1 MKKVIAMLALF
12 ALTVI
17 MVPTKSLAAGGIYA
31 SGGGT
36 KTVGDTFTI
45 TVSAS
50 GAAFDTVDGKISVSG
65 PVSISSFAPG
75 SAAAWMSQPS
85 NGGSFSG
92 AVVLGKTVT
101 SFTVA
106 TIKLKATG
114 VGSGAVSVS
123 GVLLQSSGSN
133 VGSGA
138 GSASFTIEK
147 APDLPGAVK
156 ASSPSHPDQATA
168 YEATTISLAWTK
180 DSGVDGF
187 SYLLDQAEG
196 TTPGT
201 KADSADTSITY
212 PDKAVGVYYFHIR
225 AHKPDGWGGTTHFK
239 INIKEPDAKIDAT
252 LSKPSDIK
260 IEKDGAFVNSIKD
273 GTVTGIAISGKTEP
287 GFTANLTL
295 TPVPTIPAGKTLTA
309 IADESGNWRV
319 LLDYPIVAGFH
330 KISVQGQK
338 LKVLTPISD
347 ETTFEIIQAKGG
359 SINVLTDADAN
370 LPVVKAETTKQSF
383 KIDRTL
389 ILYGA
394 LILLIL
400 GMVAVIFIYTRR
412 KHKADKIM
420 REITRK

>member
-1 MKKVIAMLALF
+1 MKKIIALLALF
-12 ALTVI
+12 ALTIV
-17 MVPTKSLAAGGIYA
+17 MLPTRSLAAGGIFA

-36 KTVGDTFTI
+36 VTVGQTFTVNV
-45 TVSAS
+45 TAS
-50 GAAFDTVDGKISVSG
+50 GATFDTVSGTISISG
-65 PVSISSFAPG
+65 PVSVTSF
-75 SAAAWMSQPS
+75 SAGDATWLNRPT
-85 NGGSFSG
+85 NGGSFNG
-92 AVVLGKTVT
+92 AFLGDKKT

-123 GVLLQSSGSN
+123 GASLKNAGSV
-133 VGSGA
+133 VGSG
-138 GSASFTIEK
+138 SSNASYTIQK

-156 ASSPSHPDQATA
+156 VSSPSHPDPATA

-239 INIKEPDAKIDAT
+239 ITIKEPDAKIDAT

-260 IEKDGAFVNSIKD
+260 IERDATFVNSIKD
-273 GTVTGIAISGKTEP
+273 GTVSGIAISGKTEA
-287 GFTANLTL
+287 GFTANITL
-295 TPVPTIPAGKTLTA
+295 TPAPTIPEGKTLTA

-319 LLDYPIVAGFH
+319 LLDYPIIAGFH

-338 LKVLTPISD
+338 LKILTPVSD
-347 ETTFEIIQAKGG
+347 EMTFEIIQAKGG
-359 SINVLTDADAN
+359 SINVLTDADTNA
-370 LPVVKAETTKQSF
+370 PIVKAENTKQSF
-383 KIDRTL
+383 KVDKTL
-389 ILYGA
+389 MLYGG
-394 LILLIL
+394 LILLVLVI
-400 GMVAVIFIYTRR
+400 VVVIFIYSKR
-412 KHKADKIM
+412 KGRSNKIM
-420 REITRK
+420 REISRKQ